1 MRYFFSFYF
10 AIQIS
15 VACGQKSADVYKI
28 YSTTDKKEIGI
39 ERIVQSLEQ
48 ADVLFFGEEHDDSVA
63 HVLELKILEA
73 LHAKYGK
80 QVALSME
87 MFDRDVQPVMN
98 EYLMGIIKE
107 KHFQKDARVWNNYK
121 DYKPLVEFAKAK
133 GLDVVCA
140 NAASRYS
147 NLAGREGMEGL
158 MKLPKASRS
167 FFAPLPYALAS
178 GPYRDKLNGL
188 MQHGDT
194 APANA
199 PALKTGFDLISA
211 QSLWDATMAYSIHEY
226 LKSHKGQKVYQING
240 RFHSDEFFAIVT
252 QLKNYNP
259 KLRSVVISSGSDE
272 NWPNIKWDDYIG
284 NGDFIIVTNPAL
296 KKNEE

>member
-1 MRYFFSFYF
+1 MRYFYIFIFVF
-10 AIQIS
+10 Q
-15 VACGQKSADVYKI
+15 VTVTFGQNPSDAFKL
-28 YSTTDKKEIGI
+28 YSTADKKEVGI
-39 ERIVQSLEQ
+39 ERIVQALDQ

-63 HVLELKILEA
+63 HVLELRILEA
-73 LHAKYGK
+73 LQAKFGK

-87 MFDRDVQPVMN
+87 MFDRDVQLVMN

-107 KHFQKDARVWNNYK
+107 KHFLKDARVWNNYK
-121 DYKPLVEFAKAK
+121 DYKPLVELAKAK

-147 NLAGREGMEGL
+147 NLAGREGIDGL
-158 MKLPKASRS
+158 MKLPKASRG
-167 FFAPLPYALAS
+167 FYAPLPYALAS
-178 GPYRDKLNGL
+178 GAYRDKLNGL
-188 MQHGDT
+188 MQHGDA

-226 LKSHKGQKVYQING
+226 LKAHKGQKVYQING
-240 RFHSDEFFAIVT
+240 RFHSDEYFAIVT

-259 KLRSVVISSGSDE
+259 KLKSVVISSGSDE
-272 NWPNIKWDDYIG
+272 NWPNIKWEEHTG

-296 KKNEE
+296 K

>member
-1 MRYFFSFYF
+1 MKYLSLILLSFQITL
-10 AIQIS
+10 AISQNQS
-15 VACGQKSADVYKI
+15 DAYRI
-28 YSTTDKKEIGI
+28 YSTADKKEVGI
-39 ERIVQSLEQ
+39 ERIVQSLSN

-73 LHAKYGK
+73 LHEVYGK
-80 QVALSME
+80 ELTLSME
-87 MFDRDVQPVMN
+87 MFDRDVQPIMN
-98 EYLMGIIKE
+98 EYLLGIIKE
-107 KHFQKDARVWNNYK
+107 KHFLKDARVWNNYK

-147 NLAGREGMEGL
+147 NLAGREGIAGL
-158 MKLPKASRS
+158 QKLPKASLS

-178 GPYRDKLNGL
+178 GAYRDKLNGL
-188 MQHGDT
+188 MQHGDA

-211 QSLWDATMAYSIHEY
+211 QSLWDATMAYSIHQY
-226 LKSHKGQKVYQING
+226 LKVNKGKKVYQING
-240 RFHSDEFFAIVT
+240 RFHSDEHFAIVT

-272 NWPNIKWDDYIG
+272 NWPNIKWDDHAA
-284 NGDFIIVTNPAL
+284 NGEFIIVTNPAL
-296 KKNEE
+296 KKNED